1 MRQVKIRHT
10 FNTLNI
16 FFMIRIFLTAAAATF
31 ILQACRSTENEYDAS
46 GTFEADEVIVS
57 SELNGQL
64 TSFKVDEGNVLSKD
78 QVVGTID
85 SLSLALQKQQVEA
98 SIRSLSLKT
107 SDVQPQINLLKDQ
120 LTVQQSQL
128 DQLIRERNRMEN
140 LVKADA
146 ATQKQ
151 LDDMNAQVDQMQ
163 KQMNVTKQQI
173 AVQVSNTST
182 QNRSVLSETAPLRKQ
197 AAQISEQLSKAN
209 IVNPINGTVL
219 TTYAE
224 EGEVTAPGK
233 ALYKI
238 ADLSFITLRAYITG
252 VQLSQVKLNQSVQV
266 LVDSGA
272 KKYRTYNGT
281 ITWIS
286 DKAEFTPKTIQ
297 TKDERANLVYA
308 IKIKVKNDGYLKIGM
323 YGEVKL
329 NGISNRR

>member
-1 MRQVKIRHT
+1 M
-10 FNTLNI
+10 
-16 FFMIRIFLTAAAATF
+16 RIFLTAAVAIF

-64 TSFKVDEGNVLSKD
+64 TSFKVNEGDVLSKD
-78 QVVGTID
+78 QIVGTID
-85 SLSLALQKQQVEA
+85 SASLALQKQQVEA

-107 SDVQPQINLLKDQ
+107 SDVQPQIKLLKDQ
-120 LTVQQSQL
+120 LAVQQSQL

-163 KQMNVTKQQI
+163 KQMLVTEQQI
-173 AVQVSNTST
+173 RVQLTNTGT
-182 QNRSVLSETAPLRKQ
+182 QNRSVLSETAPLQKQ
-197 AAQISEQLSKAN
+197 VAQISEQLSKAN

-219 TTYAE
+219 TKYAE
-224 EGEVTAPGK
+224 EGEVTSAGK

-238 ADLSFITLRAYITG
+238 ADLSFITLRTYITG
-252 VQLSQVKLNQSVQV
+252 TQLSQVKLNQNVQV
-266 LVDSGA
+266 LVDSGI
-272 KKYRTYNGT
+272 KKYSTYNGI

-286 DKAEFTPKTIQ
+286 GKAEFTPKTIQ
-297 TKDERANLVYA
+297 TKEERANLVYA

-329 NGISNRR
+329 SANKQ